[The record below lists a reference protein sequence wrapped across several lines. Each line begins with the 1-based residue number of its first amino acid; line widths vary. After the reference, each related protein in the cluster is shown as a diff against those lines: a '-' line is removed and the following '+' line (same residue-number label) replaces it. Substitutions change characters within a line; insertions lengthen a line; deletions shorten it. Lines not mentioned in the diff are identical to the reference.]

1 MLHQH
6 LSYSLGIRVEK
17 LDVAVHACL
26 LALGRQKQED
36 PGVLLANLAESRNFR
51 FREKHCLKKLRW
63 RVIEEDTQCQP
74 LTSVCVHTHGAHAPS
89 AFHTHVNAHNKQMH
103 WKSACTC
110 LLISSSQCTIES
122 YSLLIYLGL
131 IIIYCDVR
139 FQYYSAFIW
148 CKR

>member
-51 FREKHCLKKLRW
+51 FREKHCLKK
-63 RVIEEDTQCQP
+63 
-74 LTSVCVHTHGAHAPS
+74 
-89 AFHTHVNAHNKQMH
+89 
-103 WKSACTC
+103 
-110 LLISSSQCTIES
+110 
-122 YSLLIYLGL
+122 
-131 IIIYCDVR
+131 VR
-139 FQYYSAFIW
+139 
-148 CKR
+148 